1 MESETASRNHP
12 QSYCRRRGGVLRLF
26 ESVGVRLKYVEHLT
40 EAFTK
45 NKAPGQAV
53 EEAGLQQIEQHYH
66 APAAAG

>member
-1 MESETASRNHP
+1 M
-12 QSYCRRRGGVLRLF
+12 RLF